1 VTEQLAGGPAWR
13 WPRWAR
19 AAGTVAVVAVVG
31 VGGRRTGHA
40 KPTAPG
46 RTGLVAHL
54 VAAR

>member
-1 VTEQLAGGPAWR
+1 MTEQLAGGPAWR

-46 RTGLVAHL
+46 RTGLVAYL